1 MRLNYLA
8 NAIGLILKYIGFVIL
23 TPIIIAV
30 IYKDYISILPFLT
43 AGTFSILAGISLR
56 KVVKN
61 ASLVENLND
70 IKKSEALL
78 IVTMSWVLFGVI
90 SALPFLFY
98 GLNPIDAL
106 FESVS
111 GITTTGATILTSYD
125 YPKTFFFWRSLTQW
139 LGGLGIIV
147 LFIAI
152 LPQFAVAG
160 RQMFFAEAP
169 GPTEDKITP
178 RIRNTASALW
188 KIYAGLTIILV
199 ILLHIV
205 GMPTFDAVC
214 NALSTLAAGGF
225 SPNAQSIAGYN
236 SYLIYWITTIFMFI
250 AGASFILQYRVL
262 TQKKPVLFF
271 QNEEFK
277 TYLGMICFMALLIAI
292 ALFFCDGYNIK
303 EALTHAFYQVISI
316 TTSTGSASVDF
327 AKWHFIPQALLFIV
341 MFMGSCASSAGGGI
355 KMMRWILVYKSMKNS
370 LVKILH
376 PNAILN
382 VKIDNTII
390 PHEILNQTVVFVFF
404 YFLCFA
410 LGAVLITILEQ
421 NITIGITSSI
431 TALGNIGPAFGNV
444 VGPMGSFNSLHFS
457 SKFIMIIAMLVG
469 RLEIIPF
476 LVLFQKDFWSIKF
489 QQD

>member
-8 NAIGLILKYIGFVIL
+8 NAIGMILKYIGFVIL
-23 TPIIIAV
+23 IPIIVAI

-43 AGTFSILAGISLR
+43 AGKASISLGYALR
-56 KVVKN
+56 KFIKN
-61 ASLVENLND
+61 AYRIENLND
-70 IKKSEALL
+70 IKKSEALF
-78 IVTMSWVLFGVI
+78 IVAFSWIIFGIV
-90 SALPFLFY
+90 SGLPFIFY
-98 GLNPIDAL
+98 GLHPVDAI
-106 FESVS
+106 FEAVS
-111 GITTTGATILTSYD
+111 GITTTGATILTNFD

-188 KIYAGLTIILV
+188 KIYAGLTFLQV
-199 ILLHIV
+199 ILLHAA
-205 GMPTFDAVC
+205 GMPVFDAVC
-214 NALSTLAAGGF
+214 NSLSTLAAGGF
-225 SPNAQSIAGYN
+225 SPNSQSLAGYN
-236 SYLIYWITTIFMFI
+236 SYPMYWITTIFMFL
-250 AGASFILQYRVL
+250 AGASFIFQYKVL
-262 TQKKPVLFF
+262 TQKKPSLLLK
-271 QNEEFK
+271 NEEFR
-277 TYLGMICFMALLIAI
+277 TYTFMTCLMALLIAI
-292 ALFFCDGYNIK
+292 ALFFYDGYSIK

-327 AKWHFIPQALLFIV
+327 AKWHFIPQALLFTV

-355 KMMRWILVYKSMKNS
+355 KMTRWILVYKSMKNS
-370 LVKILH
+370 LIKILH

-382 VKIDNTII
+382 VKVDNAII

-410 LGAVLITILEQ
+410 IGAFLITVIEQ
-421 NITIGITSSI
+421 NSTIGITSSI
-431 TALGNIGPAFGNV
+431 TALGNIGPGFGNI
-444 VGPMGSFNSLHFS
+444 VGPMGSFS
-457 SKFIMIIAMLVG
+457 SMHMSTKIIMTISMLVG

-476 LVLFQKDFWSIKF
+476 LVMFQKDFWSFKESA
-489 QQD
+489 